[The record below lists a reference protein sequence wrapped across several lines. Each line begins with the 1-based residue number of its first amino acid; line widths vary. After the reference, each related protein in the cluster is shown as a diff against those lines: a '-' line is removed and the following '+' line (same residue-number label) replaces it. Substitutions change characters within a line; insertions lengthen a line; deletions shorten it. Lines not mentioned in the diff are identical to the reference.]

1 MQNIE
6 KKFFYSLILITLLFL
21 LGFRDFLYTFKLMLL
36 QSYNH
41 KMLPFDEYY
50 KIILY
55 IDTGLEKYNIGWPWS
70 SRIIPN
76 YINFFFYK
84 YTPCLEV
91 NHIPSSLN
99 TIEYC
104 ALWSLNIVNFLSL
117 VLFQVIIFFYSLKI
131 LKRPLEECI
140 LSTFIS
146 YFVLS
151 MSDRFGIDR
160 ISILFSTV
168 FLFKKNTYLRCFFLI
183 LSIFFN
189 EKITVFATS
198 IFFCNDLIKFINK
211 ERVNFFFTFLGC
223 GLFGLYVFF
232 SSIFINSAHHHHLH
246 NILFTNE
253 IVSYNY
259 FSFHGLSN
267 TFIPFVVLFFPFF
280 FYFKDKKIINL
291 FKIHKIYLILI
302 FTFFLMGII
311 LGGPGNTGRYLIF
324 TSPIFIPLL
333 SYFLIKNVKITL
345 NFYEQK
351 K

>member
-211 ERVNFFFTFLGC
+211 EKVNFFFYFFRLRTFWTLC
-223 GLFGLYVFF
+223 
-232 SSIFINSAHHHHLH
+232 
-246 NILFTNE
+246 
-253 IVSYNY
+253 
-259 FSFHGLSN
+259 
-267 TFIPFVVLFFPFF
+267 FF
-280 FYFKDKKIINL
+280 FVNL
-291 FKIHKIYLILI
+291 YKQCA
-302 FTFFLMGII
+302 
-311 LGGPGNTGRYLIF
+311 P
-324 TSPIFIPLL
+324 S
-333 SYFLIKNVKITL
+333 SSA
-345 NFYEQK
+345 
-351 K
+351 